1 MNLRKNDDNR
11 FIIEKEWYTDP
22 LADSLDLNN
31 IKSDEIKNYLLS
43 HKAPEYTP
51 DERTKK
57 AINYAHTYCGISD
70 DEEHLFKYNKDY
82 KNFNPDGGD
91 CANFASQILYEGG
104 NFKKNSSWSYFGKSG
119 TKAWVNAQEFK
130 NYMVNSG
137 RASYI
142 AKGSYN
148 DVDKAACNLRPGDF
162 VGYEKRGRITHIST
176 VTGLDSKGYPLV
188 TCHNTDRLLV
198 PYDLGW
204 SNDNIRFHFLDVHY

>member
-1 MNLRKNDDNR
+1 MSTEFFYKYEDEPGIENRFKLGTCHYLNLRKNDDNR

-31 IKSDEIKNYLLS
+31 IKSDEIKNYILS
-43 HKAPEYTP
+43 HKEPEYTP

-104 NFKKNSSWSYFGKSG
+104 DFKKNYFLELLWKVWYKSMG
-119 TKAWVNAQEFK
+119 
-130 NYMVNSG
+130 
-137 RASYI
+137 
-142 AKGSYN
+142 
-148 DVDKAACNLRPGDF
+148 
-162 VGYEKRGRITHIST
+162 
-176 VTGLDSKGYPLV
+176 
-188 TCHNTDRLLV
+188 
-198 PYDLGW
+198 
-204 SNDNIRFHFLDVHY
+204 